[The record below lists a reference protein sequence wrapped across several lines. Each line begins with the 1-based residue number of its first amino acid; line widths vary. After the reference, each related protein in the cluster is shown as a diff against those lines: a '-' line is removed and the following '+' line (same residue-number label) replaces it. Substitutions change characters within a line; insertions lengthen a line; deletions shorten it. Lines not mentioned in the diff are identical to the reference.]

1 MRTALITGGSRGIGA
16 AIVRAFTRAGYR
28 AAFLYLHSV
37 EAAAA
42 LAAETGAV
50 ALGCDVADSRQV
62 ADACAEAA
70 ARLGH
75 IDALV
80 NNAGVAQQKLATE
93 ITDADWRRMLDVNLS
108 GAFYVSRA
116 VLPQM
121 ISRRN
126 GRVVNISSVWG
137 QIGASC
143 EAHYSAAKAG
153 LIGLTKALAKEV
165 APSGVTVNCVC
176 PGAIDTDML
185 AGLEESALE
194 ELRRETPAGRLGVAE
209 DVADCVLWLC
219 GNGAGFVTGQVL
231 GVNGGFGE

>member
-42 LAAETGAV
+42 RAAETGAV

>member
-28 AAFLYLHSV
+28 AAFLYLHSA

-93 ITDADWRRMLDVNLS
+93 ITDADWRRMLDINLS